1 VPTTKRVLV
10 VEDDPDAREGMQIAL
25 RRRGHQVIVARTA
38 VAALGMMKW
47 EPQVIVLDLMLPDQ
61 NGLSVLK
68 HIRERRLAVQ
78 VLIATGAGDGPL
90 LREAE
95 ALRPDAV
102 YRKPL
107 DWIELAERLSVERD
121 VEAGAD
127 T

>member
-1 VPTTKRVLV
+1 VLTTKRVLV

-38 VAALGMMKW
+38 AAALGLLKW

-68 HIRERRLAVQ
+68 HIRERGLGVW
-78 VLIATGAGDGPL
+78 VLVATGAGEGPL

-95 ALRPDAV
+95 ALQPDAIC
-102 YRKPL
+102 RKPL
-107 DWIELAERLSVERD
+107 DWIELAERLAVDRVANPSNP
-121 VEAGAD
+121 
-127 T
+127 